1 MKLNYINCIFTN
13 LKITL
18 AKLPISKK
26 QLAYL
31 QLNKK
36 STSQIYITFFS
47 DFRVLWDARKR
58 PRS

>member
-18 AKLPISKK
+18 AKLHISKK

-36 STSQIYITFFS
+36 
-47 DFRVLWDARKR
+47 A
-58 PRS
+58 